1 MSLGMTIIT
10 NDDLQPIIA
19 KWNEGEPLGA
29 IDNAL
34 EAIDNDC
41 LIYTNF
47 SGKTHRFTDIV
58 VANALDVTNPVL
70 KQFVTDTDGFYDNC
84 YELSV
89 ATLLQAIKTSTD
101 KDTRIKW
108 DDYVD
113 LLENLNP
120 DTMLCVLTD

>member
-1 MSLGMTIIT
+1 MSLGMTVIT
-10 NDDLQPIIA
+10 NDDLELIID
-19 KWNEGEPLGA
+19 KWNEGEPLDD
-29 IDNAL
+29 ID
-34 EAIDNDC
+34 DDC

-47 SGKTHRFTDIV
+47 SGRVNRFTDIV
-58 VANALDVTNPVL
+58 VANAVDNDDPRY
-70 KQFVTDTDGFYDNC
+70 KQFMADTGYDNC

-113 LLENLNP
+113 LLENLNS

>member
-19 KWNEGEPLGA
+19 KWNEGEPLET
-29 IDNAL
+29 ID
-34 EAIDNDC
+34 EDC
-41 LIYTNF
+41 LIQTNF
-47 SGKTHRFTDIV
+47 SGKIHRFTDII
-58 VANALDVTNPVL
+58 VANALDTTNPVF
-70 KQFVTDTDGFYDNC
+70 KQFVADTDGYYDDY

-89 ATLLQAIKTSTD
+89 ATLLNAIKTSTD

-108 DDYVD
+108 DDYID
-113 LLENLNP
+113 LLENQNP

>member
-10 NDDLQPIIA
+10 NDDLELIID
-19 KWNEGEPLGA
+19 KWNEGSPLDD
-29 IDNAL
+29 IDNS
-34 EAIDNDC
+34 C

-47 SGKTHRFTDIV
+47 SGKIHRFTNIV
-58 VANALDVTNPVL
+58 VANAVDSDDPKR
-70 KQFVTDTDGFYDNC
+70 KQFIADTGYDNC

-113 LLENLNP
+113 LLENQNP
-120 DTMLCVLTD
+120 NTMLCVLTD

>member
-10 NDDLQPIIA
+10 NDDLELIID
-19 KWNEGEPLGA
+19 KWNEGSPLVD
-29 IDNAL
+29 ID
-34 EAIDNDC
+34 DNC

-47 SGKTHRFTDIV
+47 SGRINRFTDIV
-58 VANALDVTNPVL
+58 VANAVDSDDPKR
-70 KQFVTDTDGFYDNC
+70 KQFMADTSYDNC

-108 DDYVD
+108 DDYID
-113 LLENLNP
+113 LLENQKPN
-120 DTMLCVLTD
+120 TMLCVLTD

>member
-10 NDDLQPIIA
+10 TDDLQRIID
-19 KWNEGEPLGA
+19 KWNEGSPLED
-29 IDNAL
+29 IYD
-34 EAIDNDC
+34 DC
-41 LIYTNF
+41 LIDTNF
-47 SGKTHRFTDIV
+47 SGRVNRFTDIV
-58 VANALDVTNPVL
+58 VANAVDSDDPKR
-70 KQFVTDTDGFYDNC
+70 KQFMADTGYDNC

-113 LLENLNP
+113 LLENLNS

>member
-10 NDDLQPIIA
+10 SDDLDLIID
-19 KWNEGEPLGA
+19 KWNEGLPLED
-29 IDNAL
+29 IYD
-34 EAIDNDC
+34 DC
-41 LIYTNF
+41 LIDTNF
-47 SGKTHRFTDIV
+47 SGRVNRFTDIV
-58 VANALDVTNPVL
+58 VANAVDSDDPKR
-70 KQFVTDTDGFYDNC
+70 KQFMADTGYDNC

-89 ATLLQAIKTSTD
+89 ATLLQAIKTSID

-113 LLENLNP
+113 LLENLNS

>member
-10 NDDLQPIIA
+10 NDDLQPIID
-19 KWNEGEPLGA
+19 KWNEGSPLDD
-29 IDNAL
+29 ID
-34 EAIDNDC
+34 DNC

-47 SGKTHRFTDIV
+47 SGRVNRFTDIV
-58 VANALDVTNPVL
+58 VANAVDNDDPGH
-70 KQFVTDTDGFYDNC
+70 KQFMADTGYDNC
-84 YELSV
+84 YELNV

-113 LLENLNP
+113 LLETLNS

>member
-10 NDDLQPIIA
+10 NDDLQPIIDN
-19 KWNEGEPLGA
+19 WNDNTSLET
-29 IDNAL
+29 ID
-34 EAIDNDC
+34 DDC

-47 SGKTHRFTDIV
+47 SGKIHRFTDII

-70 KQFVTDTDGFYDNC
+70 KQFVADTDGYYDDY

-89 ATLLQAIKTSTD
+89 ATLLNAIKTSTD
-101 KDTRIKW
+101 RDTHIKW
-108 DDYVD
+108 DNYID
-113 LLENLNP
+113 LLENQNP

>member
-10 NDDLQPIIA
+10 TDDLQRIID
-19 KWNEGEPLGA
+19 KWNEGEPLED
-29 IDNAL
+29 IYD
-34 EAIDNDC
+34 DC
-41 LIYTNF
+41 LIDTKF
-47 SGKTHRFTDIV
+47 SGRVNRFTDIV
-58 VANALDVTNPVL
+58 VANAIDNDDPRY
-70 KQFVTDTDGFYDNC
+70 KQFMADTGYDNC

-101 KDTRIKW
+101 KATHIKW

-113 LLENLNP
+113 LLENQNP

>member
-10 NDDLQPIIA
+10 NDNLERIID
-19 KWNEGEPLGA
+19 KWNEGSPLDD
-29 IDNAL
+29 IDDDSL
-34 EAIDNDC
+34 ID
-41 LIYTNF
+41 TKF
-47 SGKTHRFTDIV
+47 SGRVNRFTDIV
-58 VANALDVTNPVL
+58 VANAVDSDDPKR
-70 KQFVTDTDGFYDNC
+70 KQFMADTGYDNC

-113 LLENLNP
+113 LLENQKP
-120 DTMLCVLTD
+120 DTMLCVLTS

>member
-41 LIYTNF
+41 LIHTNF

-70 KQFVTDTDGFYDNC
+70 KQFVTDTDGFYDDY

>member
-10 NDDLQPIIA
+10 NDDLELIID
-19 KWNEGEPLGA
+19 KWNEGSPLDD
-29 IDNAL
+29 ID
-34 EAIDNDC
+34 DDS

-47 SGKTHRFTDIV
+47 SGKIHRFTDII
-58 VANALDVTNPVL
+58 VANAVDSDDPRLQ
-70 KQFVTDTDGFYDNC
+70 QFLADTGYDHC

-89 ATLLQAIKTSTD
+89 AALLQAIKTSTD
-101 KDTRIKW
+101 KATHIKW
-108 DDYVD
+108 DDYID